1 MKKLLLIILFSGSL
15 VCFAQQDKI
24 NDLFLKTPQII
35 YLGIDFSHG
44 QLIHVRDKER
54 KLLRDDIFQKMN
66 MKFLSER
73 IEYLQ
78 EKLSKQIYYS
88 ENQIRS
94 MNSKFSDF
102 PLMINNDSIS
112 RILSVDSINSKT
124 GTGLI
129 FFVTRLDDKRNE
141 VEICGVFFD
150 LETRKVIWMDKE
162 EGRAQG
168 GPSRGMSSWYPRI
181 ERAINSF
188 ISAYKD
194 QKGELKEHARNKDT
208 KSKSNNFF
216 VKVLVDEGCFGYERV
231 IIPGLNF
238 SVEAGYRPNYGN
250 SWTYTS
256 NPSGIEYIYRFA
268 CFSGFTVRFDLKY
281 KVSRRSYLGFA
292 IGYQQL
298 YCPKVTWDPG
308 GYGGDDDTEYDVWKE
323 RNQEIVLQ
331 ALQFINIGRPHSP
344 VQFFYGIGG
353 KICNIT
359 EYYISEGERYHHI
372 PSEKVIVATKFQ
384 PLFTFGLNIRLV
396 SF

>member
-1 MKKLLLIILFSGSL
+1 MICI
-15 VCFAQQDKI
+15 AQQDKI

-35 YLGIDFSHG
+35 FVGIDFTRA

-54 KLLRDDIFQKMN
+54 KLLRDDMFQKMN

-88 ENQIRS
+88 EKQIGS
-94 MNSKFSDF
+94 MNSKFTDF

-112 RILSVDSINSKT
+112 GILRVDSINSKT

-129 FFVTRLDDKRNE
+129 FFVTSLDDKRNE
-141 VEICGVFFD
+141 VELIGVFFD
-150 LETRKVIWMDKE
+150 LESRKVIWMDKE
-162 EGRAQG
+162 YGQALG
-168 GPSRGMSSWYPRI
+168 GPSGGMTTWYPRI
-181 ERAINSF
+181 ERAIGSF

-194 QKGELKEHARNKDT
+194 QMGELKEHARNKDF
-208 KSKSNNFF
+208 SPKSNNFF
-216 VKVLVDEGCFGYERV
+216 VKVFVDEACLGYERV

-238 SVEAGYRPNYGN
+238 SVEAGFRPNYGN

-256 NPSGIEYIYRFA
+256 NPSQMEYIYRFA
-268 CFSGFTVRFDLKY
+268 CFSGFTFRFDLKY
-281 KVSRRSYLGFA
+281 KISKRSYVGFA
-292 IGYQQL
+292 LGYQQL
-298 YCPKVTWDPG
+298 YCPKVIWDPG
-308 GYGGDDDTEYDVWKE
+308 GYGGDDDTEYDIWKE

-359 EYYISEGERYHHI
+359 EYYISEGIRYHQM
-372 PSEKVIVATKFQ
+372 PSVKVIVATKFQ